1 MVTNI
6 YMECNGQKSK
16 CGDTE
21 VTGTFAPHTYDKG
34 IEIKLGQKTV
44 VALAPPPE
52 FWITSVN
59 QDNPLKFFWFEGIGL
74 VNHRSVTEIFFWK

>member
-21 VTGTFAPHTYDKG
+21 VTGTFARHTYDKG

-52 FWITSVN
+52 FWFTSVN
-59 QDNPLKFFWFEGIGL
+59 QDNSLYIFL
-74 VNHRSVTEIFFWK
+74 VWRHWTC

>member
-1 MVTNI
+1 
-6 YMECNGQKSK
+6 MECNGQKSK

-44 VALAPPPE
+44 VALAPPPPN
-52 FWITSVN
+52 FDLLPLIKIT
-59 QDNPLKFFWFEGIGL
+59 LYIFFWFEGIGL
-74 VNHRSVTEIFFWK
+74 VNHRSVTEIFF